1 MWSFQDLEVLSEEN
15 GDDEEYG
22 MARNACND
30 VQIIYS
36 SITFMCARSFC
47 KNANQIYCRKVIV
60 LHPAET
66 ATTFAVLEQLQFLCA
81 GGIGSSTDRSVLDN
95 ATLT

>member
-22 MARNACND
+22 MASNACND

-36 SITFMCARSFC
+36 SIAFMCARSFC

-66 ATTFAVLEQLQFLCA
+66 FFPYLSNYNF
-81 GGIGSSTDRSVLDN
+81 SVQVELPIVR
-95 ATLT
+95 TGQCWIMQH

>member
-15 GDDEEYG
+15 GDDKEYG
-22 MARNACND
+22 MARSACND

-36 SITFMCARSFC
+36 SIAFMCVRSFC

-66 ATTFAVLEQLQFLCA
+66 LLPLLPYLNNYDFSVQVELPAVPL
-81 GGIGSSTDRSVLDN
+81 
-95 ATLT
+95 

>member
-36 SITFMCARSFC
+36 SIAFMCARSFC

-66 ATTFAVLEQLQFLCA
+66 LLPLLLYLSNYDF
-81 GGIGSSTDRSVLDN
+81 SVQVELPVVQPGQCWI
-95 ATLT
+95 AQH

>member
-15 GDDEEYG
+15 GDDKEYG

-36 SITFMCARSFC
+36 SIAMCARSFC

-66 ATTFAVLEQLQFLCA
+66 LLPLLLYLSNYDF
-81 GGIGSSTDRSVLDN
+81 SVPVELPVVQ
-95 ATLT
+95 TGQCWKTQH

>member
-15 GDDEEYG
+15 GDDKEYG

-36 SITFMCARSFC
+36 SITFMCARIEFLQECQPDLLQKSNCAAPSRDSYHFC
-47 KNANQIYCRKVIV
+47 Y
-60 LHPAET
+60 T
-66 ATTFAVLEQLQFLCA
+66 
-81 GGIGSSTDRSVLDN
+81 
-95 ATLT
+95 

>member
-15 GDDEEYG
+15 GDDEEYD

-30 VQIIYS
+30 VQI
-36 SITFMCARSFC
+36 ITFMCARSFC

-66 ATTFAVLEQLQFLCA
+66 ATTFAVLEQLRFLCA
-81 GGIGSSTDRSVLDN
+81 GGIASSTDRSVLDN